1 MSIGHYAA
9 DMDAFSL
16 DGHVSVVTG
25 GNRGIGLGMAQG
37 LAEAGA
43 KVAIWGRSEQHNEAA
58 VQELTSAGGE
68 AVGVGCD
75 VSDRQSVED
84 ALEATLGAYGRVDSL
99 FANAGV
105 SEGVRYEEMS
115 QEQWDYVLGINV
127 TGAHHSIQTVA
138 GQMINQGDGGSIV
151 VTASIAAHLGL
162 PTAPHYSASKGAVL
176 QLARALAVRL
186 ARYGIRVNAIS
197 PGWIRT
203 EMTEEVQANEQMN
216 QVALMRT
223 PMRRWGVPEDFAGPA
238 VFLASEASAFMTGSE
253 LMVDGGFAIS

>member
-1 MSIGHYAA
+1 
-9 DMDAFSL
+9 MDAFSL

-25 GNRGIGLGMAQG
+25 GNRGIGLGMAEG

-43 KVAIWGRSEQHNEAA
+43 KVAVWGRSEEYNSAA
-58 VQELTSAGGE
+58 VTELTTAGGD
-68 AVGVGCD
+68 AVSFVCD
-75 VSDRQSVED
+75 VSDRSSVD
-84 ALEATLGAYGRVDSL
+84 AALAGTVEAYGKVDSL

-105 SEGVRYEEMS
+105 SEGVRYEDMT
-115 QEQWDYVLGINV
+115 QDQWDFVLGINV
-127 TGAHHSIQTVA
+127 TGAHHSIQAVTN
-138 GQMINQGDGGSIV
+138 QMIAQGEGGSV
-151 VTASIAAHLGL
+151 VITASIAAHLGL

-186 ARYGIRVNAIS
+186 ARHNIRVNAIS

-223 PMRRWGVPEDFAGPA
+223 PMRRWGLPEDFAGPA
-238 VFLASEASAFMTGSE
+238 VFLASGASAFMTGSE
-253 LMVDGGFAIS
+253 LMVDGGFAVS

>member
-1 MSIGHYAA
+1 
-9 DMDAFSL
+9 MDAFSL

-25 GNRGIGLGMAQG
+25 GNRGIGLGMAEG

-43 KVAIWGRSEQHNEAA
+43 KVAVWGRSEEYNNAA
-58 VQELTSAGGE
+58 VTELTTAGGD
-68 AVGVGCD
+68 AVSFVCD
-75 VSDRQSVED
+75 VSDRSSVD
-84 ALEATLGAYGRVDSL
+84 AALAGTVEAYGKVDSL

-105 SEGVRYEEMS
+105 SEGVRYEDMT
-115 QEQWDYVLGINV
+115 QDQWDFVLGINV
-127 TGAHHSIQTVA
+127 TGAHHSIQAVTN
-138 GQMINQGDGGSIV
+138 QMIAQGEGGSV
-151 VTASIAAHLGL
+151 VITASIAAHLGL

-186 ARYGIRVNAIS
+186 ARHNIRVNAIS

-223 PMRRWGVPEDFAGPA
+223 PMRRWGLPEDFAGPA
-238 VFLASEASAFMTGSE
+238 VFLASGASAFMTGSE
-253 LMVDGGFAIS
+253 LMVDGGFAVS

>member
-1 MSIGHYAA
+1 
-9 DMDAFSL
+9 
-16 DGHVSVVTG
+16 
-25 GNRGIGLGMAQG
+25 MAEG

-43 KVAIWGRSEQHNEAA
+43 KVAVWGRSESHNDDA
-58 VQELTSAGGE
+58 VRELVNAGGE
-68 AVGVGCD
+68 AVGFVCD
-75 VSDRQSVED
+75 VSDRASVD
-84 ALEATLGAYGRVDSL
+84 AALAGTLDAYGRVDSL

-105 SEGVRYEEMS
+105 SEGVRYEDMS
-115 QEQWDYVLGINV
+115 QDQWDFVFGINV
-127 TGAHHSIQTVA
+127 RGAHHSIQA
-138 GQMINQGDGGSIV
+138 AANQMIHQGDGGSIV

-186 ARYGIRVNAIS
+186 ARYNIRVNAIS

-223 PMRRWGVPEDFAGPA
+223 PMRRWGVPEDFRGPA
-238 VFLASEASAFMTGSE
+238 VFLASGASAFMTGSE